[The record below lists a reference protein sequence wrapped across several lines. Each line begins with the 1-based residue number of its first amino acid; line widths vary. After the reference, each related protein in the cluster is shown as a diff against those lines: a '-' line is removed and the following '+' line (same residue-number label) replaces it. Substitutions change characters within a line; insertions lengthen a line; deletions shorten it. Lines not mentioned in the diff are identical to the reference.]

1 MAERALRVSLTKRF
15 GHSFI
20 DDGRALH
27 TGRRLPQTLHAHHVY
42 QVSIGIERAVTLG
55 DDAAPGWLI
64 APDVPHLIASEGPVV
79 SVYVEPRAVIASALQ
94 LRLNGANVAPLTA
107 TEHAGLRK
115 VLARPVERASART
128 VLSDLLSV
136 LGTAEAPVRRPDVRV
151 RRLLDRLAVDPSA
164 HVSADEL
171 ARVAGLSRS
180 RSRHLFREQ
189 VGMPIRTYRLWLRL
203 QAAVQLIAAGRS
215 VTDAAHQAGFSDA
228 AHMTRTCRRMFGLA
242 PSELPVLEDVA
253 S

>member
-1 MAERALRVSLTKRF
+1 MRLSLAKRS

-20 DDGRALH
+20 GDGWALH
-27 TGRRLPQTLHAHHVY
+27 TGQRATQTLHAHHVY
-42 QVSIGIERAVTLG
+42 QVSIGLERAVTLG
-55 DDAAPGWLI
+55 GDAAPGWLV
-64 APDVPHLIASEGPVV
+64 APDVAHLMASEGPVV
-79 SVYVEPRAVIASALQ
+79 SLYVEPRAAFAAALQ
-94 LRLNGANVAPLTA
+94 SRLDGTGVAPLTV

-128 VLSDLLSV
+128 VLSELLSV
-136 LGTAEAPVRRPDVRV
+136 LGPAEAPVRRPDVRV
-151 RRLLDRLAVDPSA
+151 RRLLDRLAAGPSSP
-164 HVSADEL
+164 VSADEL
-171 ARVAGLSRS
+171 ARVARLSKS

-203 QAAVQLIAAGRS
+203 QAAVQLIVTGRS
-215 VTDAAHQAGFSDA
+215 VTEAAHQAGFSDA
-228 AHMTRTCRRMFGLA
+228 AHLTRTCRRMFGLA

>member
-1 MAERALRVSLTKRF
+1 MRVSPAKRS
-15 GHSFI
+15 GRSFI
-20 DDGRALH
+20 DDGWALH
-27 TGRRLPQTLHAHHVY
+27 TGRRAPQTLHAHHVY
-42 QVSIGIERAVTLG
+42 QVSIGLERAVELG
-55 DDAAPGWLI
+55 DDAAPGWII

-79 SVYVEPRAVIASALQ
+79 SLYVDPRAAIASALQ
-94 LRLNGANVAPLTA
+94 VRLDGASVAPLTA
-107 TEHAGLRK
+107 TEHAGLVK
-115 VLARPVERASART
+115 VLARPVEKASAHS
-128 VLSDLLSV
+128 VLLDLLSV
-136 LGTAEAPVRRPDVRV
+136 LGAAEAPARRPDVRV

-171 ARVAGLSRS
+171 AGAARLSRS

-203 QAAVQLIAAGRS
+203 RAAVQLIAAGRS
-215 VTDAAHQAGFSDA
+215 LTEAAHQAGFSDA
-228 AHMTRTCRRMFGLA
+228 AHLTRTCRRMFGLA